1 MAEGQISVSIDRNKT
16 QKTHRSVKNLAIK
29 FYLLRKQMKE
39 ERSLYILLFL
49 FACSLWVSYCFICC
63 CIALTAKEF

>member
-16 QKTHRSVKNLAIK
+16 QKTQRCVKNLAIK

-39 ERSLYILLFL
+39 ECSLYILLLL
-49 FACSLWVSYCFICC
+49 FARSLWVSYCFIC
-63 CIALTAKEF
+63 